1 MTKYLL
7 LLMILTG
14 SNFAGQSQTTDT
26 LCFPVPVIRKVLI
39 AASQKK
45 VCDSLLIISERQVS
59 QLNNTIDL
67 LTEKDTTL
75 RSMYQGQ
82 IDNLNN
88 QIALYK
94 DQIKGYERLVKRE
107 RFRRR
112 LATVGGI
119 LTTSTMIY
127 LYITK

>member
-1 MTKYLL
+1 
-7 LLMILTG
+7 MILTG

>member
-45 VCDSLLIISERQVS
+45 VCDSLLIISERQVA

-94 DQIKGYERLVKRE
+94 DQIKGYEKLVKKE
-107 RFRRR
+107 RFRRK

-119 LTTSTMIY
+119 LTTGTMIY